1 MDLKKLSKALLIQTK
16 DPFTIASD
24 FFKKMEFNM
33 DKKDENIKMFTK
45 KKINTMNKLEN
56 ILNEFDNILNHDDKE
71 FMIKFRGKYGITE
84 KNMKDKKLEDLIK
97 KNNGEEKSI
106 IKELL
111 VNLKY
116 ISK

>member
-1 MDLKKLSKALLIQTK
+1 
-16 DPFTIASD
+16 
-24 FFKKMEFNM
+24 
-33 DKKDENIKMFTK
+33 
-45 KKINTMNKLEN
+45 
-56 ILNEFDNILNHDDKE
+56 
-71 FMIKFRGKYGITE
+71 MIKFRGKYGITE